1 MTNSRLNI
9 LINSSK
15 MNKNR
20 EVEKKLNKVK
30 NIKFKIQKYNKE
42 IYDEKGIPE
51 AINSIIDLKYTGKL
65 TLDSSEKDI
74 KENIKRLFF
83 KKTKY
88 VDDTYHLG
96 SGSYGVVFS
105 VSDNNNNSLA
115 VKMVEIY
122 DEVSFLDEIRLSLLF
137 SNEKIGPKILGLY
150 KIDVVNK
157 YSIGYGFI
165 IMEKM
170 KYTLDNYLQMGFV
183 NEDIL
188 IDLFKK
194 SLNLGFA
201 CFDYKASNIM
211 LNNTNYIR
219 LIDFG
224 EFCCDTDRDT
234 DVEAILDVQIINMAF
249 TTDHFYHIDIF
260 NDIIKNILYD
270 KERFNRIINLF
281 SKSTRACNISDKFGQ
296 RHETLT
302 SKMIRTFNHYITSR
316 LIKKYQLYKGYKFF
330 KDNKSK
336 YLDYSFADE
345 NVNTIKTS
353 DKKIWIVRL
362 IVCLNSII
370 KKNINSYEEL
380 LPKKYVIEYL
390 DKSYQPKRVKRA
402 KRAKRGKRAKRTR
415 KNRIKK
421 RRTRKNRTRKTRR
434 QNKKK

>member
-65 TLDSSEKDI
+65 TLDSSYKDV
-74 KENIKRLFF
+74 KEHVKRLFF

-137 SNEKIGPKILGLY
+137 SNEKIGPEVLGLY

-170 KYTLDNYLQMGFV
+170 KYTLDNYLQMGSV
-183 NEDIL
+183 NEDML
-188 IDLFKK
+188 IDLFKR

-201 CFDYKASNIM
+201 CFDYKAGNIM

-224 EFCCDTDRDT
+224 EFCCDTDTDT
-234 DVEAILDVQIINMAF
+234 DVAAILDVQIINMAF
-249 TTDHFYHIDIF
+249 TTDHFYHLEIF
-260 NDIIKNILYD
+260 KDRIKNILYD

-302 SKMIRTFNHYITSR
+302 SKMIRTFNHYITTR

-330 KDNKSK
+330 KDHKSK

-345 NVNTIKTS
+345 NVKTIKTA

-370 KKNINSYEEL
+370 KKHINSYEEL
-380 LPKKYVIEYL
+380 LPKKYIKEYL
-390 DKSYQPKRVKRA
+390 DKSYQPKRS
-402 KRAKRGKRAKRTR
+402 KRTR

-421 RRTRKNRTRKTRR
+421 RRKTRRKTRKTRKTRR
-434 QNKKK
+434 KNKKK